1 MNRKAMQ
8 SIFFSVV
15 VGLLFVFVSAAAAQP
30 MKIAVPATGSE
41 ENAFISKETG
51 RAPFFLFFDEK
62 GIFLEA
68 KANPFLGNAGGVSRL
83 VVSLLADNKVN
94 LIIAEAIGDKM
105 KRALLA
111 HQIEFVHGSGPAR
124 DAVQAAVQKTINVE

>member
-1 MNRKAMQ
+1 MMNRKAMQ

-62 GIFLEA
+62 GTFLEA
-68 KANPFLGNAGGVSRL
+68 KANPFLGNTGGVSRM

-124 DAVQAAVQKTINVE
+124 DAVQAAVQKK